1 MMFLSLSYLSIF
13 GTTGIPYPCADRTKM
28 PSSAEQAAA
37 IQELMQSVAKAGLDS
52 SLDIHEELA
61 QILSLASCQGS
72 NPVQDSIAAL
82 CKGGFTAHICL
93 ELLSM
98 IEDFPMKM
106 LKCIVKD
113 KKPTDLKVSQEAYDA
128 HDGIAFLFKKLKEN
142 RAFSRERA
150 FMMTYKAGGSFSP
163 FGAEL
168 HEKGSDFHEHQHHQ
182 RSGGNLSDIVRR
194 CYIKGE
200 HVDVMA
206 TTGCQ
211 RLSKH
216 QGSRG
221 SSKAGS
227 GQGEGCRSI
236 PILMH
241 ADLVGPFNKAT
252 CYDSVMPF
260 EGMDQKEYVSS
271 FATAAKKIFKGDTG
285 AFDILL
291 GMMNERVTFPGLT
304 KASKVLSQQRR

>member
-1 MMFLSLSYLSIF
+1 
-13 GTTGIPYPCADRTKM
+13 
-28 PSSAEQAAA
+28 
-37 IQELMQSVAKAGLDS
+37 
-52 SLDIHEELA
+52 
-61 QILSLASCQGS
+61 
-72 NPVQDSIAAL
+72 
-82 CKGGFTAHICL
+82 
-93 ELLSM
+93 
-98 IEDFPMKM
+98 
-106 LKCIVKD
+106 
-113 KKPTDLKVSQEAYDA
+113 
-128 HDGIAFLFKKLKEN
+128 
-142 RAFSRERA
+142 
-150 FMMTYKAGGSFSP
+150 MMTYKAGGSFSP
-163 FGAEL
+163 FDAEL

-182 RSGGNLSDIVRR
+182 RSGGNFSDIVRR

-221 SSKAGS
+221 SSEAGS

-252 CYDSVMPF
+252 GYDSVMPF

-304 KASKVLSQQRR
+304 KASKVFSQQRR